1 MHAIQGT
8 VRFGTIRLSSVV
20 LIFRWLPNILRD
32 PLTSLS
38 QENTTFSLIRSSFSS
53 TSSSTSPSSSSSF
66 FLNYC
71 SSFLLLSFSLF
82 FPPPLLFLL
91 FSSSLSINSYGKSAW
106 YWCTLRTPV
115 RTIHSS
121 VPNYSGPYCTGQ
133 SHVLKYSHFFMF
145 NTLLLD
151 LFEYIVLYYYMYFT
165 KDCFYRYFRF
175 YRIIIRHF

>member
-20 LIFRWLPNILRD
+20 LIFRWLPNILCD

-38 QENTTFSLIRSSFSS
+38 QKRTTFSLILSSSSS
-53 TSSSTSPSSSSSF
+53 TSSSTSPSSPSF
-66 FLNYC
+66 FYFYYC
-71 SSFLLLSFSLF
+71 SSFLLLTF
-82 FPPPLLFLL
+82 FIF

-115 RTIHSS
+115 RTTHSS

-165 KDCFYRYFRF
+165 EDGFYRYFRF
-175 YRIIIRHF
+175 YGIIIRYF

>member
-20 LIFRWLPNILRD
+20 LIIRWLPNILWD

-38 QENTTFSLIRSSFSS
+38 QKSTTFSLILSSSSS
-53 TSSSTSPSSSSSF
+53 TSSSTSPSSS
-66 FLNYC
+66 L
-71 SSFLLLSFSLF
+71 FLLLLF
-82 FPPPLLFLL
+82 LFPPPLLFLL

-115 RTIHSS
+115 RTTHSS

-133 SHVLKYSHFFMF
+133 SHVLNSSHFFMF

-165 KDCFYRYFRF
+165 EDGFYRYFRF
-175 YRIIIRHF
+175 YGIIIRYF